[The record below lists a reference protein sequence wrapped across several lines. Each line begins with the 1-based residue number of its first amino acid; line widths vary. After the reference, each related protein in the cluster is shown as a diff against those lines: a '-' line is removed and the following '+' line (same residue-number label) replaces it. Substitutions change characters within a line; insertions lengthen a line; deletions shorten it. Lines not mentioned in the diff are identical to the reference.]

1 MGQLATRDMDESEFI
16 RTAEITL
23 QELDRRIE
31 ASGVDADCE
40 FKGTGVL
47 EIEFADGSKIIVN
60 SQAAAREIWVAA
72 KSGGYHF
79 RGEAGRWL
87 NTRDGTELFAALS
100 LYASQQA
107 GEPVDLRQGLP

>member
-1 MGQLATRDMDESEFI
+1 MDESEFT
-16 RTAEITL
+16 RLAELTL
-23 QELDRRIE
+23 AELDRRVE

-47 EIEFADGSKIIVN
+47 QIEFANGSKIIVN

-79 RGEAGRWL
+79 RGDGGRWI

-100 LYASQQA
+100 IYASEQA
-107 GEPVDLRQGLP
+107 GEPVGLE